1 MRLKPLF
8 LALSMSVSMPI
19 LAADPILQRADA
31 LIRLEAPDKAYEILA
46 PLEEQQSGNP
56 EYDYL
61 LGVALLEKGDPQN
74 AIFAFERC
82 LAVEPKNGPCRVQM
96 ARTHLALGETD
107 NARAELNVVNAYNPP
122 PEVKQIVNQYLGAVD
137 TLEAQQKRRIT
148 AYAQAGVGYDSNIN
162 SAPNDANK
170 TAAALPTLKIGG
182 AIDPTKLATSD
193 DSTYASLNAGSSIVY
208 KATND
213 VNLLADI
220 NAQTR
225 SFFADHNFDYQAADA
240 SLGASFNLDTFVLMT
255 KLQGQKMWLD
265 GKSYRD
271 MTGGLAQVQSGVGAG
286 QMALFVQKNKFS
298 YSTQSARDG
307 SRKNMG
313 IAYSQ
318 AINAPLNPSFYV
330 SLYRGDESI
339 DIANFQS
346 YDFNG
351 ARTGGGLTL
360 TPSLSLNGQLS
371 YEKRNYNTAPYF
383 SPLIFSTTVYRADKE
398 SNVGI
403 NLNWK
408 INKQLSLQP
417 NYTYTQNQSN
427 ISFSDYTRH
436 VVSVD
441 LRFDM

>member
-162 SAPNDANK
+162 SAPNDAIK
-170 TAAALPTLKIGG
+170 TAAALPQINGLSVNPSSVI
-182 AIDPTKLATSD
+182 TSN
-193 DSTYASLNAGSSIVY
+193 DSSYASLGAGAGIVY
-208 KATND
+208 KANND

-220 NAQTR
+220 NTQAR
-225 SFFADHNFDYQAADA
+225 SFIEDHNFDYQALDG
-240 SLGASFNLDTFVLMT
+240 SLGASFNLETFVLMT

-286 QMALFVQKNKFS
+286 QMALFVQKNKLS

-307 SRKNMG
+307 SRKNVG

-318 AINAPLNPSFYV
+318 VIDTQWTPSFYV
-330 SLYRGDESI
+330 SAYKGSEEVN
-339 DIANFQS
+339 IAVFQS
-346 YDFNG
+346 QNFDG
-351 ARTGGGLTL
+351 LRLGGSLTL
-360 TPSLSLNGQLS
+360 LPNLALNSQLS
-371 YEKRNYNTAPYF
+371 YEKRNHNKALY
-383 SPLIFSTTVYRADKE
+383 PLFAVNRADKE

>member
-1 MRLKPLF
+1 MRLNALF
-8 LALSMSVSMPI
+8 LALGMSVSMPL
-19 LAADPILQRADA
+19 LAADAVLQQADA
-31 LIRLEAPDKAYEILA
+31 LIRLQAPDKAYEILA

-61 LGVALLEKGDPQN
+61 LGVALLEKGEPQN

-107 NARAELNVVNAYNPP
+107 NARAELEVVNAYNPP

-137 TLEAQQKRRIT
+137 NLEKQQKRRIT
-148 AYAQAGVGYDSNIN
+148 AYAQAGIGYDSNIN
-162 SAPNDANK
+162 SAPDDANK
-170 TAAALPTLKIGG
+170 FASALPQYKGFTN
-182 AIDPTKLATSD
+182 PTAN
-193 DSTYASLNAGSSIVY
+193 DSSYASLGAGSGIVY
-208 KATND
+208 KATSD

-225 SFFADHNFDYQAADA
+225 SFFDDHNFDYQAADA
-240 SLGASFNLDTFVLMT
+240 SVGASFNLETFILMT

-271 MTGGLAQVQSGVGAG
+271 ITGGLAQVQSSLGQG
-286 QMALFVQKNKFS
+286 QMALFLQSNKLS
-298 YSTQSARDG
+298 YSTQSARDAK
-307 SRKNMG
+307 RKNVG

-318 AINAPLNPSFYV
+318 AIDAQWTPSFYV
-330 SLYRGDESI
+330 SAYTGSEDV
-339 DIANFQS
+339 DIAVFQS
-346 YDFNG
+346 QDFDG
-351 ARTGGGLTL
+351 LRLGGSLTL
-360 TPSLSLNGQLS
+360 MPNVALNSQLS
-371 YEKRNYNTAPYF
+371 YEKRDYNKALV
-383 SPLIFSTTVYRADKE
+383 PLFLINRADKE
-398 SNVGI
+398 SSVGV

-408 INKQLSLQP
+408 LNKNLSLQP

-427 ISFSDYTRH
+427 IALSDYTRH

>member
-193 DSTYASLNAGSSIVY
+193 DST
-208 KATND
+208 
-213 VNLLADI
+213 
-220 NAQTR
+220 
-225 SFFADHNFDYQAADA
+225 
-240 SLGASFNLDTFVLMT
+240 
-255 KLQGQKMWLD
+255 
-265 GKSYRD
+265 
-271 MTGGLAQVQSGVGAG
+271 
-286 QMALFVQKNKFS
+286 
-298 YSTQSARDG
+298 
-307 SRKNMG
+307 
-313 IAYSQ
+313 
-318 AINAPLNPSFYV
+318 
-330 SLYRGDESI
+330 
-339 DIANFQS
+339 
-346 YDFNG
+346 
-351 ARTGGGLTL
+351 
-360 TPSLSLNGQLS
+360 TP
-371 YEKRNYNTAPYF
+371 
-383 SPLIFSTTVYRADKE
+383 V
-398 SNVGI
+398 
-403 NLNWK
+403 
-408 INKQLSLQP
+408 
-417 NYTYTQNQSN
+417 
-427 ISFSDYTRH
+427 
-436 VVSVD
+436 
-441 LRFDM
+441 